1 MYPWIEKY
9 RPDNFTD
16 LKLKNTHQRIFK
28 NIIDTNFFPHMLF
41 YGPPGTGKT
50 TAIMCL
56 LKSINE
62 KNNYSNNVI
71 HLNASDDR
79 GIDVI
84 RNLIYTFVNSSTILN
99 SEKKF
104 VVLDEIDSMTKIA
117 QNSLL
122 SLINNNNDVNFCL
135 ICNYISKL
143 TPSLRN
149 KCLTLYFYNSNNYI
163 SYLKHIIKQED
174 IKISA
179 ETLDNLIKN
188 NDTDIRSMVNS
199 LQQYK
204 HNIINFV
211 KYKDIENICKNYK
224 ITIINKYKHFYLK
237 DLFRLLFTHM
247 IDNYKKDFKLIDMMK
262 LIMYNPDISYFDIIF
277 MPYFLYLQN

>member
-1 MYPWIEKY
+1 MFPWIEKY
-9 RPDNFTD
+9 RPENFTD
-16 LKLKNTHQRIFK
+16 LKLKDTHQQIFK
-28 NIIDTNFFPHMLF
+28 NIINTNFFPHMLF

-62 KNNYSNNVI
+62 KYNYSNNVI

-122 SLINNNNDVNFCL
+122 SLINNNNNVHFCL

-149 KCLTLYFYNSNNYI
+149 KCVILYFYNANNYT
-163 SYLKHIIKQED
+163 SYLKHIIKSEN
-174 IKISA
+174 IKISD
-179 ETLDNLIKN
+179 ETLSNLIKN

-199 LQQYK
+199 LQQHK
-204 HNIINFV
+204 HNVSNLI
-211 KYKDIENICKNYK
+211 KYKDIESICLNYK
-224 ITIINKYKHFYLK
+224 ISTINKYKHFYLK

-247 IDNYKKDFKLIDMMK
+247 VDKHKIDFKLISMMK
-262 LIMYNPDISYFDIIF
+262 TIIYNPDIQYFDIIF
-277 MPYFLYLQN
+277 MPYFIQLQN

>member
-9 RPDNFTD
+9 RPETFTE
-16 LKLKNTHQRIFK
+16 LKLKDTHQRIFK
-28 NIIDTNFFPHMLF
+28 NIIETNYFPNMLF

-56 LKSINE
+56 LKQINS
-62 KNNYSNNVI
+62 KYNYSNNII

-84 RNLIYTFVNSSTILN
+84 RNLIYNFVNSTTILN
-99 SEKKF
+99 ADKKF

-122 SLINNNNDVNFCL
+122 SIIDNTNNVRFCL

-143 TPSLRN
+143 TSSLRN
-149 KCLTLYFYNSNNYI
+149 KCVILYFYNNNNYEP
-163 SYLKHIIKQED
+163 YLKHIIKQEN
-174 IKISA
+174 IKISD
-179 ETLDNLIKN
+179 ETLQNIIKN
-188 NDTDIRSMVNS
+188 NETDIRSMVNS

-204 HNIINFV
+204 YNVDNII
-211 KYKDIENICKNYK
+211 KYKDVLHICTHYKVSLIHKYKNYNLKAVFKFIFTHMVDNYK
-224 ITIINKYKHFYLK
+224 I
-237 DLFRLLFTHM
+237 
-247 IDNYKKDFKLIDMMK
+247 DFKLIGMMK
-262 LIMYNPDISYFDIIF
+262 KIMYNPDIAYFDTIF
-277 MPYFLYLQN
+277 MPYYIHLQN